1 MHRQPRDDVP
11 YEPWFDE
18 HAVADDRRDPL
29 LVRDGQR
36 RTAVRAAPAAKIP
49 EHLVNG
55 AERGGTTEP
64 GTGTTERG
72 SGATERG
79 SGAPE
84 PGTGTAER
92 ATGSTVRNS
101 VTVAAWT
108 LLSRVTGLLRVL
120 VIGALLGS
128 TYFSNV
134 F

>member
-36 RTAVRAAPAAKIP
+36 RTAVPAAPAAKIP
-49 EHLVNG
+49 EYLVNG

-64 GTGTTERG
+64 DTGATERG
-72 SGATERG
+72 SGATEGG

-84 PGTGTAER
+84 PGTGTGATER
-92 ATGSTVRNS
+92 GTGSTVRNS

-108 LLSRVTGLLRVL
+108 LLSRV
-120 VIGALLGS
+120 
-128 TYFSNV
+128 
-134 F
+134 